1 MQRTTK
7 WLAVGALTVAIIGG
21 GTGVAFA
28 ASADSDR
35 PLTGATLER
44 ASAAALAHTVGG
56 TVVDSETG
64 DDGAA
69 YGVEV
74 RLGDGKVLEVSLDA
88 NFKVVGQ
95 AVDEDRPNEK
105 E

>member
-1 MQRTTK
+1 MQRKTK
-7 WLAVGALTVAIIGG
+7 WLAVGGLTLAIIGG

-28 ASADSDR
+28 AGSDSDT
-35 PLTGATLER
+35 PLSGATLQR
-44 ASAAALAHTVGG
+44 ATAAALAHTGG
-56 TVVDSETG
+56 GAVVDSEAG

-88 NFKVVGQ
+88 NFNVVGQ

-105 E
+105 R